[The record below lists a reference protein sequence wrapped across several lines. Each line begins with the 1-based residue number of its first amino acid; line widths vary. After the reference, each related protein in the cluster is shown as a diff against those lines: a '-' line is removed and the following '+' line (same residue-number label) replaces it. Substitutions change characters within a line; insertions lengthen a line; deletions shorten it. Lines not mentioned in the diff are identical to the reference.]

1 MGISRRTQKI
11 MARHYDDV
19 ECYNRAVKFGM
30 PEAAKKWNHRLT
42 ASAQEV
48 IESNRQD
55 QVDRERQQRE
65 EERRQREERGRG
77 FNWFGN

>member
-11 MARHYDDV
+11 VDRHRDDV
-19 ECYNRAVKFGM
+19 KCYERAQKFGM
-30 PEAAKKWNHRLT
+30 PEEAEKWYQRAK
-42 ASAQEV
+42 ASSREAV
-48 IESNRQD
+48 ESDRQD

-65 EERRQREERGRG
+65 EEQRQREKRGRG